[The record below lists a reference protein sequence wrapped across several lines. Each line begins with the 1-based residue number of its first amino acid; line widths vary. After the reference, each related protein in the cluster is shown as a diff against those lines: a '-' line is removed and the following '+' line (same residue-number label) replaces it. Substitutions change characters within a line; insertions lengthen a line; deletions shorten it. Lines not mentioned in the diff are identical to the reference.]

1 MQVAVEAWATTAWTC
16 SSQTS
21 GSAAGPGRST
31 RTTAPA
37 GQGPARASSTSAPAA
52 AAREEGRASTAL
64 PATSAEAA
72 TTVGTQIG
80 ELAACQPSTTP

>member
-1 MQVAVEAWATTAWTC
+1 MAVEAWVTTALT
-16 SSQTS
+16 SGSQTS
-21 GSAAGPGRST
+21 GSASRPGSA
-31 RTTAPA
+31 TTTIASA
-37 GQGPARASSTSAPAA
+37 GQGSARAARTSAVVLR
-52 AAREEGRASTAL
+52 ARLAGRDRRAL